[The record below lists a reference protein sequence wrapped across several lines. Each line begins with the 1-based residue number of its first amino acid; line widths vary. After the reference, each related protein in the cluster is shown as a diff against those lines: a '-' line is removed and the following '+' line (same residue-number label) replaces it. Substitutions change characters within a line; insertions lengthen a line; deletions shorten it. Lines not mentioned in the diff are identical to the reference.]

1 MKVGQAL
8 KEARVPVGCL
18 GAMLLAL
25 FILYQTFCPDDSKG
39 AAFPS
44 IKDGTRELNEAPPIS
59 ESTSVEYLGHNLLS
73 GR

>member
-1 MKVGQAL
+1 MKVRQAL

-25 FILYQTFCPDDSKG
+25 FILYQTFCPDVSEG
-39 AAFPS
+39 TASAS
-44 IKDGTRELNEAPPIS
+44 IGDRTRELNEAPPIS
-59 ESTSVEYLGHNLLS
+59 ESISAEYLGHNLLS